1 MKSIQRRLALV
12 SIVVLLSFLSLT
24 GLILERTYRN
34 NVVASVQQE
43 LQPVI
48 YALMGVA
55 QERQGALTFSSNLSQ
70 PRLQQPNSGLYALV
84 IGGTDVN
91 GTDAENEAGW
101 RSPSLA
107 MADAALA
114 EQIGQFAQQA
124 NIAAAQRLIFAPSTG
139 VANLYCLSNRVDW
152 EGLREPSVAFV
163 LCADQTP
170 YRQSMTQF
178 RYELIAAFGALSLI
192 LSLLLLIVL
201 RWGLRPLRH
210 IRQQLL
216 QLEQGDLQS
225 LDAVQPLELAPLVES
240 LNQYIAHQSTLR
252 NRHRQSLDDLSHSLK
267 TPLSVLRL
275 GVAELHPDLD
285 LLQEQVARMQS
296 IVDHQLSRV
305 ARIAQA
311 EAASEQPWVSI
322 DGVIRKLLRALAVAY
337 PSHQFDYLASD
348 DWQLRIHEDDL
359 LDMLGNVMENAC
371 KYGHGQVRVSLRA
384 GNEQRQAS
392 ASEVQICIE
401 DDGPGIASEAMDSVL
416 RRGARVDSREAGH
429 GIGLAMV
436 AQLLE
441 IYTGD
446 MVIAASSLG
455 GAKVILGFQQARLV
469 SASTAS

>member
-84 IGGTDVN
+84 IDGTDVNGTDVN

-240 LNQYIAHQSTLR
+240 LNQVKILLR
-252 NRHRQSLDDLSHSLK
+252 SI
-267 TPLSVLRL
+267 
-275 GVAELHPDLD
+275 D
-285 LLQEQVARMQS
+285 LLHM
-296 IVDHQLSRV
+296 
-305 ARIAQA
+305 
-311 EAASEQPWVSI
+311 
-322 DGVIRKLLRALAVAY
+322 
-337 PSHQFDYLASD
+337 
-348 DWQLRIHEDDL
+348 
-359 LDMLGNVMENAC
+359 
-371 KYGHGQVRVSLRA
+371 
-384 GNEQRQAS
+384 
-392 ASEVQICIE
+392 
-401 DDGPGIASEAMDSVL
+401 
-416 RRGARVDSREAGH
+416 
-429 GIGLAMV
+429 
-436 AQLLE
+436 
-441 IYTGD
+441 
-446 MVIAASSLG
+446 
-455 GAKVILGFQQARLV
+455 
-469 SASTAS
+469 

>member
-1 MKSIQRRLALV
+1 MNSIQRRLALV
-12 SIVVLLSFLSLT
+12 CIVVLLSLLSLT

-34 NVVASVQQE
+34 SVVAGVQQE

-55 QERQGALTFSSNLSQ
+55 QERQGSLHFSNNLSQ
-70 PRLQQPNSGLYALV
+70 PRLQQPDSGLYALV
-84 IGGTDVN
+84 TLGSQGRD
-91 GTDAENEAGW
+91 EEGW

-107 MADAALA
+107 MADPALA
-114 EQIGQFAQQA
+114 EQIGRFALQA
-124 NIAAAQRLIFAPSTG
+124 NTLLAQRLVFASSTG
-139 VANLYCLSNRVDW
+139 AANLYCLSNRVDW
-152 EGLREPSVAFV
+152 DGLLEPTVAFV
-163 LCADQTP
+163 LCADQAP

-178 RYELIAAFGALSLI
+178 RYELIAGFGALA
-192 LSLLLLIVL
+192 LSLSLMLLIVL

-216 QLEQGDLQS
+216 QLEQGDRQS
-225 LDAVQPLELAPLVES
+225 LDAVQPQELTPLVES
-240 LNQYIAHQSTLR
+240 LNQYIAHQSALR

-275 GVAELHPDLD
+275 GVAETHPDLA
-285 LLQEQVARMQS
+285 LLQEQVARMQN

-322 DGVIRKLLRALAVAY
+322 DGVIRQLLRALAVAY
-337 PSHQFDYLASD
+337 PSHHFDYLAGN

-371 KYGHGQVRVSLRA
+371 KYGNGQLQVSLR
-384 GNEQRQAS
+384 GGVGQSEAS
-392 ASEVQICIE
+392 KAAVQIGIE
-401 DDGPGIASEAMDSVL
+401 DNGPGIASDLMEAVL
-416 RRGARVDSREAGH
+416 RRGVRLDSREAGQ

-436 AQLLE
+436 SELLE
-441 IYTGD
+441 IYDGD
-446 MVIAASSLG
+446 MSFAASSLG
-455 GAKVILGFQQARLV
+455 GAKVILGFQQARPTPV
-469 SASTAS
+469 SVTN